1 MFWTIILVNKKSV
14 RKVLPFQI
22 LLNCFTKIKSLDIS
36 GCLTILLY
44 HYKIIKN
51 NILSTRLNMLSLQ
64 WIKMN
69 KSSINFYKSLPHSN
83 VCSSLR
89 VFFPSIHVGIRGSQ
103 NTPAI
108 MINHDSGDGFFF
120 LARRSPTCCLNT
132 ATMGQPHSR
141 GIGSSVRCQLL
152 AQNPLN
158 PLILTT
164 ASLFFRVLT
173 RSFQMPSKLPFRP
186 LSASATRCFA
196 VRLTLKLET
205 FASVQAD
212 ID

>member
-1 MFWTIILVNKKSV
+1 
-14 RKVLPFQI
+14 
-22 LLNCFTKIKSLDIS
+22 
-36 GCLTILLY
+36 
-44 HYKIIKN
+44 
-51 NILSTRLNMLSLQ
+51 
-64 WIKMN
+64 MN

-89 VFFPSIHVGIRGSQ
+89 VFFPSINVGIRGSQ
-103 NTPAI
+103 NTGNKKK
-108 MINHDSGDGFFF
+108 MINHDSGDGFSF

-186 LSASATRCFA
+186 LSASTTRCFA

-205 FASVQAD
+205 FASAQAD